1 MKLVDNFN
9 KAVADELGH
18 LNGSEL
24 KNLTKDEIL
33 AQAVY
38 QRAINEFA
46 SKSIDFDRA
55 AKVYCENKD
64 PQKETHL
71 AQASKS
77 AWALYCYQMSNLLY
91 LADHIKD
98 EDTMAAIEAAKDLR
112 QIVFNDLQGKYEYI
126 RFITKP
132 QNP

>member
-1 MKLVDNFN
+1 M
-9 KAVADELGH
+9 
-18 LNGSEL
+18 
-24 KNLTKDEIL
+24 TKDEIL
-33 AQAVY
+33 AQVIY
-38 QRAINEFA
+38 QQAIKEFV

-64 PQKETHL
+64 PQKETYL

-98 EDTMAAIEAAKDLR
+98 EDTMAAIEATKDLR

>member
-1 MKLVDNFN
+1 M
-9 KAVADELGH
+9 
-18 LNGSEL
+18 
-24 KNLTKDEIL
+24 TKDKIL
-33 AQAVY
+33 AQSNY
-38 QRAINEFA
+38 QRAIKEFF
-46 SKSIDFDRA
+46 SKSTDFDMA
-55 AKVYCENKD
+55 AKAYCENKD
-64 PQKETHL
+64 PQKETQL

-98 EDTMAAIEAAKDLR
+98 VDATAATEAAKELR

-126 RFITKP
+126 MAITNP